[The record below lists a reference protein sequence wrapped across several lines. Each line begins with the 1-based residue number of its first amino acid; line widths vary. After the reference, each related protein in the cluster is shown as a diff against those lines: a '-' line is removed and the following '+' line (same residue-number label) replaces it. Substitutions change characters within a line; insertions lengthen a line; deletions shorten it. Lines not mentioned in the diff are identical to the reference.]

1 MYDYKVG
8 EKVQGQSDYMGNLD
22 ILLEG
27 TIVDIKIEEGTMYY
41 VVETKSDSDNTDVR
55 YWFTSEE
62 LQRVKQ

>member
-62 LQRVKQ
+62 LQRVKK

>member
-27 TIVDIKIEEGTMYY
+27 IIVDIKIEEGTMYY
-41 VVETKSDSDNTDVR
+41 VVETKSDSGNTDVR

>member
-41 VVETKSDSDNTDVR
+41 VVETKSDSGNTDVR